1 MVECVVWD
9 HDVARSNRVA
19 PIVSELVNVIRKE
32 DNNMFRVVLAMSA
45 SRQKI
50 IGYLDG
56 ASKEVALH
64 VAKCAMYQDTLGR
77 YNHWIHELA
86 IWISDGNDMTCKPG
100 SKKLRVRDYE
110 DTIFGFLGDGV
121 SDAKTNL
128 HELQRYN
135 RKFDTESYPYVEVT
149 GDMIN
154 RMYRASRAV
163 VTTFAPLMASRNDL
177 ELEQIED
184 KLHEALD
191 PECLK

>member
-1 MVECVVWD
+1 
-9 HDVARSNRVA
+9 
-19 PIVSELVNVIRKE
+19 
-32 DNNMFRVVLAMSA
+32 MFRVILAMSA
-45 SRQKI
+45 PRQKI

-56 ASKEVALH
+56 ASKEVAMH

-100 SKKLRVRDYE
+100 NRKLRARDYE
-110 DTIFGFLGDGV
+110 DTIFGYLGDGV

-135 RKFDTESYPYVEVT
+135 RKFEAESYPEVQVDD
-149 GDMIN
+149 DMID

-163 VTTFAPLMASRNDL
+163 TQTFAPLMTSKNDL
-177 ELEQIED
+177 ELKQIEN

-191 PECLK
+191 KECL